1 MAVFSLTSDDEFIMR
16 VNAKEN
22 SDIVVLTPSHDE
34 GDSRVSW
41 KILGYVGPS
50 SFSKFHALEVFGVTI
65 KGNKF
70 KELLKDLKFDD
81 ANAKLQVNRLGQC
94 FLVGISH
101 PTFLETVRLNDMF
114 CWSKYGVE
122 VPHGALSHANVWD
135 KRDMYNDTMIVDVP
149 KGMRAVEEEKVLR
162 RLLEEKEKESPV
174 WKKEL
179 ECTKEV
185 VVRSEKNEILWKALL
200 ESKEKELEMVKNRL
214 VSFKDVLI
222 KTLVDDQH
230 TEELIKKLDTDH
242 QSAM

>member
-1 MAVFSLTSDDEFIMR
+1 MAVFSLTSDDEFIMG
-16 VNAKEN
+16 ASTKEYP
-22 SDIVVLTPSHDE
+22 DITILKPSHDE
-34 GDSRVSW
+34 EDSRVAW
-41 KILGYVGPS
+41 KCLGYVGPS
-50 SFSKFHALEVFGVTI
+50 NFSKFQALEVFGVTI

-101 PTFLETVRLNDMF
+101 PTFTKPMRLNDMF

-122 VPHGALSHANVWD
+122 VPHGAVNHTNVWD

-162 RLLEEKEKESPV
+162 RLLEEKEKESSV

-185 VVRSEKNEILWKALL
+185 VVRSEKNEVSWKALL
-200 ESKEKELEMVKNRL
+200 ELKEKELEMVKNRL
-214 VSFKDVLI
+214 VSLKDILI
-222 KTLVDDQH
+222 KTLDDDQH
-230 TEELIKKLDTDH
+230 TEELVKKLDTDH